1 MNPQPKRHHFVPE
14 MLQKRFVAD
23 DGRLFYFDKS
33 APDKGVR
40 STGSG
45 NLLLQ
50 GHLYSITNP
59 DGTKDVSLELNYSRL
74 EAAADPIIA
83 RLVESV
89 LEKKLPILSQRD
101 KQVICFFLY
110 QQWRRTPDFL
120 DSIVPPSQMGALLE
134 ETIQE
139 YETKFNKV
147 VSAEKRNEMMLPD
160 KLKEFRQ
167 YARVR
172 SLRSASKDV
181 LKLIEG
187 KGICFGVA
195 TRRQSFILGG
205 NPVLK
210 IVNGDDPHLGNLGV
224 EVWLPIHPQVM
235 LAAAG
240 KVGEEKIVEL
250 PSRSVRFYNEAIVKK
265 SRLFVGRSRELIRS
279 LSRKF

>member
-33 APDKGVR
+33 APEKGVR
-40 STGSG
+40 STSAG

-50 GHLYSITNP
+50 GHLYSIHNS
-59 DGTKDVSLELNYSRL
+59 DGTKDVSLELNYGRL
-74 EAAADPIIA
+74 ESATDPIISQ
-83 RLVESV
+83 LVHAVRSRT
-89 LEKKLPILSQRD
+89 LPTLTQRD
-101 KQVICFFLY
+101 KEILCFFLY

-120 DSIVPPSQMGALLE
+120 DSVVPPSSMGALMD

-139 YETKFNKV
+139 YETTVGKPI
-147 VSAEKRNEMMLPD
+147 SAEKRNEMMRPE

-172 SLRSASKDV
+172 SLRRASKEV

-187 KGICFGVA
+187 KAICFGAA
-195 TRRQSFILGG
+195 TGRQSFVLGS

-210 IVNGDDPHLGNLGV
+210 VVNGEDHQLGNPAV
-224 EVWLPIHPQVM
+224 EVCLPIHPQIV
-235 LAAAG
+235 LAM
-240 KVGEEKIVEL
+240 VGRTGDEKIVEL
-250 PSRSVRFYNEAIVKK
+250 SAKAVRFYNEAIVKK
-265 SRLFVGRSRELIRS
+265 SRLFVGRSRELIHS
-279 LSRKF
+279 LSRHL